1 MDQHDFPRKLRVEL
15 TQFKADGTERA
26 RFLSDTMN
34 IRNPRSEQDL
44 LFKTAQGVEK
54 FAKAMLAEIDKHAKA
69 FKTAKGNGKK
79 LPCAFSL
86 TAPCVIRVTYGEDH
100 DEQKVAMT
108 TKDYTSNAMCEYRL
122 TLKKLASGEGRAVL
136 MASFRLTKTFCNIKC

>member
-1 MDQHDFPRKLRVEL
+1 MSYDLPRSLRVEL
-15 TQFKADGTERA
+15 TQYKNDGTQRA
-26 RFLSDTMN
+26 QFTSNTMH

-44 LFKTAQGVEK
+44 LFKTAHNVGK
-54 FAKAMLAEIDKHAKA
+54 FAAQMLEEIEQHAKA

-86 TAPCVIRVTYGEDH
+86 TAPCVIRVVYGED
-100 DEQKVAMT
+100 DEQLVAMT

-122 TLKKLASGEGRAVL
+122 TLKKLASGEGKAVL
-136 MASFRLTKTFCNIKC
+136 MASFRLTKSFANIKC